1 MAFAIPMKREFMIDT
16 CCPEHSV
23 RCLWLDST
31 RFVTCVHREFSSV
44 RTIALYTS
52 GSEKAVVS
60 TVLP

>member
-1 MAFAIPMKREFMIDT
+1 MAFAIPMKRES
-16 CCPEHSV
+16 PEHSV

-31 RFVTCVHREFSSV
+31 RFVACVHREFSSV

-52 GSEKAVVS
+52 RGEKGVVS